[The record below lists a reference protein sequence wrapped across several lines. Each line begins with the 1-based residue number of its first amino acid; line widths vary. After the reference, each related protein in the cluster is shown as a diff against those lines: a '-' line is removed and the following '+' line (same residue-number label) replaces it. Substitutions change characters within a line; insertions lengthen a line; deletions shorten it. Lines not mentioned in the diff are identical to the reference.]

1 MQMPASSGHIRRTS
15 SNIPPPTAACQILVI
30 SDGTTG
36 IAAAWIGLISSPSKP
51 IDTVGK
57 PMPITPLTKPA
68 SRKAPAVAARIAA
81 ESTRASFAYGGLTL
95 RDGAPLH
102 NAHHPNSGF
111 RFRESRFVA
120 ASYGSMPYFSTI
132 RWSGAGLNA

>member
-1 MQMPASSGHIRRTS
+1 MQMPASSGHIRCTS
-15 SNIPPPTAACQILVI
+15 LNIPPPTTACQILVT
-30 SDGTTG
+30 SDDTTG
-36 IAAAWIGLISSPSKP
+36 IAAAWIGVISRPSKP

-68 SRKAPAVAARIAA
+68 GRKTPAVAARIAA

-102 NAHHPNSGF
+102 NAHHRNPGF
-111 RFRESRFVA
+111 RFREVA
-120 ASYGSMPYFSTI
+120 SLPRRAVQCHTFQLFDGQE
-132 RWSGAGLNA
+132 RD